1 MFSEMEKTNEYL
13 CPLACPPGFVIW
25 FGLSE
30 MGFLKRSGALLQAER
45 TEQYLQI
52 CS

>member
-13 CPLACPPGFVIW
+13 CPLARPPGFVIW
-25 FGLSE
+25 IGVSE
-30 MGFLKRSGALLQAER
+30 MGFLKRTGALLQGQR

-52 CS
+52 SS